1 MQKLWTRSFLI
12 MIVISLAVY
21 TGQYMLSTSLPAYI
35 LKIGGNEASAGLV
48 VGIFTL
54 AALVCRPL
62 IGKMLDKAGR
72 RLVMILGSIILI
84 AASFAYPWVLTIP
97 MLLILRVLHGVGHS
111 AFTTG
116 AGTIIADII
125 PQTRLTEGVSYY
137 GIAGDVAT
145 ALGPVLGIWL
155 TVNGFDPM
163 FIVLIV
169 IGFISLAGSSLLNY
183 EKKRTAVTSSAKS
196 ELENPVLQP
205 KGGWF
210 EKTSLRTSLVVLIM
224 SLPLDAVMV
233 FMPLY
238 GLERGI
244 VSIALFFP
252 LHTVGMLAAKLTLG
266 RLADRIGTTLIFI
279 PSLLLLALS
288 FLLLA
293 FASSDLVVAIASVF
307 FGLGL
312 GMTFTL
318 LNTILIRLSPPDR
331 LGAANATYMAA
342 IDIGFGAGAI
352 ILGFFL
358 QIAGFEIFFLA
369 AALIY
374 MIALVIYLLL
384 LLPEINKYRS
394 INRQA

>member
-54 AALVCRPL
+54 AALVFRPL
-62 IGKMLDKAGR
+62 IGKILDTTGR
-72 RLVMILGSIILI
+72 RVVMVLGSIILI
-84 AASFAYPWVLTIP
+84 AAASAYPWVMAIP
-97 MLLILRVLHGVGHS
+97 MLLVLRVLHGVGHS

-125 PQTRLTEGVSYY
+125 PQTRLTEGISYY

-155 TVNGFDPM
+155 TVNGFNPM

-169 IGFISLAGSSLLNY
+169 IGVISLAGSSLLNY
-183 EKKRTAVTSSAKS
+183 EKKK
-196 ELENPVLQP
+196 PVEKPVILT

-210 EKTSLRTSLVVLIM
+210 EKTALRTSLVVLVM

-233 FMPLY
+233 FMPLF
-238 GLERGI
+238 GRERGI

-252 LHTVGMLAAKLTLG
+252 LHTVGMLAAKLSLS
-266 RLADRIGTTLIFI
+266 RMANRIKANYIFI

-288 FLLLA
+288 FLMLA

-312 GMTFTL
+312 GMTYTL
-318 LNTILIRLSPPDR
+318 LNTILIRLAPPDR
-331 LGAANATYMAA
+331 LGAANATYMAS

-358 QIAGFEIFFLA
+358 QVAGFAIFFLA

-374 MIALVIYLLL
+374 LIALVVYLLIL
-384 LLPEINKYRS
+384 VPEMNKH
-394 INRQA
+394 QAISL